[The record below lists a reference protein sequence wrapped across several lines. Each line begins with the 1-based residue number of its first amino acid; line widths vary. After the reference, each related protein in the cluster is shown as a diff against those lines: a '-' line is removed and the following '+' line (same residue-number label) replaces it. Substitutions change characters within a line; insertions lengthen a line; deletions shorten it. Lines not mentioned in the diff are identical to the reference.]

1 MSEDFDAGVDSTAPT
16 WAVFGDLMS
25 VLLGSFVLILV
36 SVIGM
41 QLELSTQLEDEVKQR
56 REETHRRESLE
67 QVLAGPLAA
76 GRVTLV
82 NGRIG
87 ISGSV
92 LFALNSDQL
101 QPEGR
106 ELLRSLA
113 EPLTAYLGTRQEILM
128 VSGFTDD
135 QQVREGNRRFADNW
149 DLSAQ
154 RALTVTRTL
163 IDAGVPSSSL
173 FAAAFGSEQPVAS
186 NADAEGQAKNRRVEI
201 APVPRLAGDPA
212 KKPNE

>member
-56 REETHRRESLE
+56 QEETHRRESLE

-149 DLSAQ
+149 DLGPA
-154 RALTVTRTL
+154 RADRDPHPDRRRRAVLVPVRRGL
-163 IDAGVPSSSL
+163 RLGAAGGLERRRRGPGQEPPRGNRAG
-173 FAAAFGSEQPVAS
+173 AAPGRRP
-186 NADAEGQAKNRRVEI
+186 GQET
-201 APVPRLAGDPA
+201 
-212 KKPNE
+212 E